1 MHPSN
6 ERSSSFSKSSS
17 SNPLSSTK
25 ENSNLSSIQRKTS
38 LNRKDGY
45 YELLPLDESIKCPV
59 CGKKVEMTRTL
70 YSLPD
75 GDDIIIFVILCE
87 HCGYRKSD
95 MIPVFTAFKPGIYRL
110 VVDDGDLSHKIFRG
124 ATGNLEI
131 PEIGVSIE
139 RGPAANF
146 DFTNVEGILL
156 RMEKQIQFFLQTTP
170 SDTPE
175 WKNAHD
181 SLTRLNACKSG
192 KMSFT
197 VILTDFDGGSY
208 ITPTHKE
215 KMVFEPLAEKSTSK

>member
-6 ERSSSFSKSSS
+6 ERSPPSSNSSSFTEDHTDS
-17 SNPLSSTK
+17 L
-25 ENSNLSSIQRKTS
+25 SIQRKAS

-45 YELLPLDESIKCPV
+45 YEFPPLDESIKCPI
-59 CGKKVEMTRTL
+59 CGKNIEITRTI

-75 GDDIIIFVILCE
+75 GDDIIIFVIQCE
-87 HCGYRKSD
+87 QCGYRKSD
-95 MIPVFTAFKPGIYRL
+95 MIPVYTAFQPGIYRL
-110 VVDDGDLSHKIFRG
+110 KVDDGDLTHKIFRG

-156 RMEKQIQFFLQTTP
+156 RIEQQIQFFLQTTP

-181 SLTRLNACKSG
+181 SLTRLRACKSG
-192 KMSFT
+192 EMSFT

-208 ITPTHKE
+208 ITPTDKE
-215 KMVFEPLAEKSTSK
+215 KMVFEKLTVKSESNNKNT